1 VEFAT
6 VTIIM
11 TTMSQKTAFVK
22 ANKNLVSSVKLTN
35 AKIAGLTESEIDA
48 LVTEITAHADYS
60 PEETTVA
67 TSVPVL
73 EMEGVTHTEE
83 FGSLLYLP
91 FVGKTKK
98 SFSFQYGD
106 SLVYCNDGDLF
117 LLQEAGKLVVGQTF
131 AFKADTLQTSKNGVL
146 NIRLNYKADAT
157 ITAVNKAIDD
167 YQSDIEAKIKARA
180 KKRGIDYKTAEA
192 QIYAIIDQQEEV
204 ELKASLPKF
213 SL

>member
-1 VEFAT
+1 
-6 VTIIM
+6 M

-83 FGSLLYLP
+83 FGALLHLP